1 VLSLAELT
9 NSVRSVG
16 ASPYDRKTMSARYF
30 ADYVK
35 EFKRAGALSLESPAL
50 VCHDDG
56 HDAAPPSSV
65 GDTAMGVE
73 PGGFSFAGEGAATE
87 LPPTQARPAVAPMRP
102 SLVDPRFGPRVT
114 RSSAQGGSVPLEQD
128 PLRLVFP
135 IIKRVGT
142 AFDHISIGRTASMD
156 VVLPLLQVSKFHAY
170 FTRDTAGAYTLADA
184 GSKNGTW
191 IGTRRLPVRTPEPV
205 RDGDRI
211 RLGMYMFTF
220 LTQAGFLELVKTRAV
235 HWVETPT
242 RPSETGVRRS
252 PG

>member
-1 VLSLAELT
+1 M
-9 NSVRSVG
+9 RDDDG
-16 ASPYDRKTMSARYF
+16 YPYDHQTMSARYF

-35 EFKRAGALSLESPAL
+35 EFKRAGALTLDTPAL

-56 HDAAPPSSV
+56 QDHALPSTV
-65 GDTAMGVE
+65 ADTAMGVE
-73 PGGFSFAGEGAATE
+73 PSNFSFAVESHATE
-87 LPPTQARPAVAPMRP
+87 LPPTQARPAAPLRP
-102 SLVDPRFGPRVT
+102 SLVDPRFGPRVART
-114 RSSAQGGSVPLEQD
+114 SAAGGSLPLEQD

-135 IIKRVGT
+135 IVKRPGT

-170 FTRDTAGAYTLADA
+170 FTRDAAGSYTLADA

-220 LTQAGFLELVKTRAV
+220 LTQAGFFELVKSRAV
-235 HWVETPT
+235 NWVDTT
-242 RPSETGVRRS
+242 ARQSETGVRRS

>member
-1 VLSLAELT
+1 
-9 NSVRSVG
+9 
-16 ASPYDRKTMSARYF
+16 MSARYF

-35 EFKRAGALSLESPAL
+35 EFKRAGALTLETPAL

-56 HDAAPPSSV
+56 QDVSSPSSV
-65 GDTAMGVE
+65 GETAMGVE
-73 PGGFSFAGEGAATE
+73 PSGVSFVTE
-87 LPPTQARPAVAPMRP
+87 TFAPDLSPTSTRQQGTAQRP
-102 SLVDPRFGPRVT
+102 SMLDPRFGPRIA
-114 RSSAQGGSVPLEQD
+114 RPSPHGASLPLEQD

-135 IIKRVGT
+135 IIKRPGT

-170 FTRDTAGAYTLADA
+170 FTRDAAGAYTLADA

-191 IGTRRLPVRTPEPV
+191 IGTRRLTVRVPEPV

-220 LTQAGFLELVKTRAV
+220 LTQAGFVELVKSRAA
-235 HWVETPT
+235 HWVEGTA
-242 RPSETGVRRS
+242 RPADTGVRRS

>member
-1 VLSLAELT
+1 M
-9 NSVRSVG
+9 RVG
-16 ASPYDRKTMSARYF
+16 DGFPYDRKTMSARYF

-35 EFKRAGALSLESPAL
+35 EFKRAGTLTLDTPAL

-56 HDAAPPSSV
+56 QDAALPSTI

-73 PGGFSFAGEGAATE
+73 PSAFAAEAYATE
-87 LPPTQARPAVAPMRP
+87 LPPTQTRQAGAPMRP
-102 SLVDPRFGPRVT
+102 SLVDPRFGPRVVA
-114 RSSAQGGSVPLEQD
+114 RPSSSGGSTPLEQD

-135 IIKRVGT
+135 ILKRAGT

-170 FTRDTAGAYTLADA
+170 FTRDASGSYTLADA

-211 RLGMYMFTF
+211 RLGMYTFTF
-220 LTQAGFLELVKTRAV
+220 LTQTGFVELVKSRAV
-235 HWVETPT
+235 HWVETT
-242 RPSETGVRRS
+242 ARSNETGVRRS
-252 PG
+252 PA